1 MFFGPAVFLRDV
13 KRPERRVVVGIVHWK
28 LNRGSA
34 RTDVVATRQ
43 HFYQDDE
50 HFEYPEGQRPAL
62 PGAPGFPDHPTGRRI
77 IYAIT
82 SVLVGITG
90 ALGNA
95 IVAANLP
102 FLQGSLGVD
111 ISEVAWLPAAYLVTN
126 AVTGCVLV
134 KYRQEFGVR
143 SFCMIFL
150 TLQAL
155 LITSHL
161 FVQGLTGAILVRAAS
176 GISASAL
183 TTLGVFYMIQAFPAK
198 HRLRAVCLGL
208 GTPQLSLP
216 IAWLIPKDL
225 LALGNWNGLYLLEL
239 GLSLVILG
247 IVSIVRLPPSVR
259 SKTFEPLD
267 AVSFSLYAVGFVMF
281 GSAMGLGSYL
291 WWTNVSWIGWALAA
305 SIPCFALFAWIETN
319 RKRPLIDVKWLSAG
333 AFLRLAAFAVLC
345 RFLQSEQTVGVMT
358 MLRDFGLTNDDI
370 RPLTGA
376 ILVGSMLGLGMA
388 ALTVSPT
395 RLPYMVL
402 ASLMLVAVA
411 SYIDAGASVSTRVPE
426 LLVSQP
432 LVAFAG
438 TLFIGPLF
446 IFGLGRV
453 LAEGGVRMTSFIAL
467 FNATQS
473 VGTLA
478 GNAFTQTYLFHAQQ
492 YHLRT
497 YAAQVE
503 RSAPDVAALIA
514 SLSARYSPVIADPV
528 ARSAE
533 GVAALSQ
540 QISLYARVA
549 GYIDVFT
556 AISLASSAGAAAL
569 GAIISINLLKQY
581 RSKQP

>member
-1 MFFGPAVFLRDV
+1 MEIAR
-13 KRPERRVVVGIVHWK
+13 WK
-28 LNRGSA
+28 LNRAGA
-34 RTDVVATRQ
+34 RPDAVAPRQ

-50 HFEYPEGQRPAL
+50 HFEYPEAQRPAL

-77 IYAIT
+77 VYAIT

-95 IVAANLP
+95 VVAANLP
-102 FLQGSLGVD
+102 FLQGSLGLD
-111 ISEVAWLPAAYLVTN
+111 ISGVAWLPAAYLVTN

-161 FVQGLTGAILVRAAS
+161 FVQGLAGAILVRAAS

-183 TTLGVFYMIQAFPAK
+183 TTLGVFYMIQAFTAK
-198 HRLRAVCLGL
+198 HRLRAVCFGL

-216 IAWLIPKDL
+216 IAWLMPKDL

-267 AVSFSLYAVGFVMF
+267 ALSFLLYAAGFVLF

-291 WWTNVSWIGWALAA
+291 WWTNVSWIGWSLAA
-305 SIPCFALFAWIETN
+305 CIPCFAMFAWIETK
-319 RKRPLIDVKWLSAG
+319 RKRPLIDVKWLSTG

-370 RPLTGA
+370 RPLTVA
-376 ILVGSMLGLGMA
+376 ILLGSMLGLGMA

-402 ASLMLVAVA
+402 ASLVLVAIA
-411 SYIDAGASVSTRVPE
+411 SYIDTGASVSTRVPE

-453 LAEGGVRMTSFIAL
+453 LAEGGLRMTSFIAL

-473 VGTLA
+473 VGTLT
-478 GNAFTQTYLFHAQQ
+478 GNAFTQTFLFHAQQ

-497 YAAQVE
+497 YAAQAE

-514 SLSARYSPVIADPV
+514 SLSARYAPVIADPV

-540 QISLYARVA
+540 QVSLQSRVA

-556 AISLASSAGAAAL
+556 AISLAASAGAAAL
-569 GAIISINLLKQY
+569 IAVISINLIKQY

>member
-1 MFFGPAVFLRDV
+1 M
-13 KRPERRVVVGIVHWK
+13 GIAPWK
-28 LNRGSA
+28 LTEGRRRARSA
-34 RTDVVATRQ
+34 VPRQ

-50 HFEYPEGQRPAL
+50 PFEYPEGQRPAI
-62 PGAPGFPDHPTGRRI
+62 PGAPGFPPHPTRRRI
-77 IYAIT
+77 VFAFT

-102 FLQGSLGVD
+102 YLQGALGLD
-111 ISEVAWLPAAYLVTN
+111 LSEAAYLSVAYLVTN
-126 AVTGCVLV
+126 AITGCVLV
-134 KYRQEFGVR
+134 KYRQEFGIR

-161 FVQGLTGAILVRAAS
+161 FVHGLAGAILVRAAS

-183 TTLGVFYMIQAFPAK
+183 TTLGVFYMIQALPAA
-198 HRLRAVCLGL
+198 HRLKAVCLGI

-216 IAWLIPKDL
+216 LAWLIPKDF
-225 LALGNWNGLYLLEL
+225 LAFGNWNGLYLFEL
-239 GLSLVILG
+239 GLSLAVLG

-267 AVSFSLYAVGFVMF
+267 AVSFSLYAVGFILF

-291 WWTNVSWIGWALAA
+291 WWTNVAWIGWFFTAC
-305 SIPCFALFAWIETN
+305 IPCLALFVSIEAR
-319 RKRPLIDVKWLSAG
+319 RKRPLVDVKWLSAG
-333 AFLRLAAFAVLC
+333 TFVRWALIAVLC
-345 RFLQSEQTVGVMT
+345 RFVQSEQTIGILS

-376 ILVGSMLGLGMA
+376 IFVGAVLGLAAA
-388 ALTVSPT
+388 ALTVSPA

-402 ASLMLVAVA
+402 ASLLIVATA
-411 SYIDAGASVSTRVPE
+411 TYLDSGSSVSTRVPQ
-426 LLVSQP
+426 LLITQGMMG
-432 LVAFAG
+432 FAG

-453 LAEGGVRMTSFIAL
+453 LADGGVRMTSFIAL
-467 FNATQS
+467 FNVTQS
-473 VGTLA
+473 VGTLT

-492 YHLRT
+492 YHLGT
-497 YAAQVE
+497 YAAQAA
-503 RSAPDVAALIA
+503 RSEPDVT
-514 SLSARYSPVIADPV
+514 SLLSSLTARYSPLIADPV
-528 ARSAE
+528 LRSAE

-540 QISLYARVA
+540 QVSLYARVA
-549 GYIDVFT
+549 GYVDVFT
-556 AISLASSAGAAAL
+556 AISLAASAGVVAL
-569 GAIISINLLKQY
+569 VAVIAVNLIKQY
-581 RSKQP
+581 RSKPS

>member
-1 MFFGPAVFLRDV
+1 MFFGRVVFRRDL
-13 KRPERRVVVGIVHWK
+13 KRPERRIVVRIAHWK
-28 LNRGSA
+28 LNRRSA
-34 RTDVVATRQ
+34 PTDVVASRQ

-50 HFEYPEGQRPAL
+50 HFEYPEAQRPAL
-62 PGAPGFPDHPTGRRI
+62 PGAPGFPDHPTGRRVV
-77 IYAIT
+77 YAIT

-95 IVAANLP
+95 IVSANLP
-102 FLQGSLGVD
+102 FLQGSLGLD

-155 LITSHL
+155 LIASHL
-161 FVQGLTGAILVRAAS
+161 FVQGLAGAILVRAAS

-183 TTLGVFYMIQAFPAK
+183 TTLGVFYMLQAFTAT

-225 LALGNWNGLYLLEL
+225 LALGSWNGLYLLEL
-239 GLSLVILG
+239 GLSLVVLG

-267 AVSFSLYAVGFVMF
+267 ALSFSLYAVGFVMF

-291 WWTNVSWIGWALAA
+291 WWTNVSWIGWFFAA
-305 SIPCFALFAWIETN
+305 CIPCFALFAWIEFS
-319 RKRPLIDVKWLSAG
+319 RKRPLIDVRWLSAG
-333 AFLRLAAFAVLC
+333 AFIRLAVFAVLC
-345 RFLQSEQTVGVMT
+345 RFLQSEQTIGVMT

-370 RPLTGA
+370 RPLTVA
-376 ILVGSMLGLGMA
+376 ILLGSTLGLGMA
-388 ALTVSPT
+388 ALTVTPT
-395 RLPYMVL
+395 RLPYIVL
-402 ASLMLVAVA
+402 ASLVLVAVA
-411 SYIDAGASVSTRVPE
+411 SYIDTGASVSTRVPE

-473 VGTLA
+473 VGTLT
-478 GNAFTQTYLFHAQQ
+478 GNAFTQTFLFHAQQ
-492 YHLRT
+492 YHLRS
-497 YAAQVE
+497 YAAQAE
-503 RSAPDVAALIA
+503 RSAPDVTALIS

-528 ARSAE
+528 VRSAE
-533 GVAALSQ
+533 GIAAFSQ
-540 QISLYARVA
+540 QISLYSRVA

-556 AISLASSAGAAAL
+556 AISMAASAGAIAL
-569 GAIISINLLKQY
+569 GTVISINLLKQY

>member
-1 MFFGPAVFLRDV
+1 
-13 KRPERRVVVGIVHWK
+13 VGISHRK
-28 LNRGSA
+28 KIKGNA
-34 RTDVVATRQ
+34 RSDAAILRQ

-50 HFEYPEGQRPAL
+50 HFEYPEGQQPAL

-77 IYAIT
+77 VYAIT

-102 FLQGSLGVD
+102 FLQGSLGLD

-161 FVQGLTGAILVRAAS
+161 FVQGLAGAILVRAAS

-183 TTLGVFYMIQAFPAK
+183 TTLGVFYMLQAFTAT

-239 GLSLVILG
+239 GLSLVVLG

-267 AVSFSLYAVGFVMF
+267 ALSFSLYAVGFVMF

-291 WWTNVSWIGWALAA
+291 WWTNVSWIGWFFAA
-305 SIPCFALFAWIETN
+305 CVPCFALFARIEIS
-319 RKRPLIDVKWLSAG
+319 RKRPLIDVRWLSAG
-333 AFLRLAAFAVLC
+333 AFIRLAVFAVLC
-345 RFLQSEQTVGVMT
+345 RFLQSEQTMGVMT

-370 RPLTGA
+370 QPLTVA
-376 ILVGSMLGLGMA
+376 ILLGSMLGLGVA
-388 ALTVSPT
+388 AVAVSPT

-402 ASLMLVAVA
+402 ASLVLVAVA
-411 SYIDAGASVSTRVPE
+411 SYIDTGASVTTRVPE
-426 LLVSQP
+426 LLLSQP

-473 VGTLA
+473 VGTLT
-478 GNAFTQTYLFHAQQ
+478 GNAFTQTFLFHAQQ
-492 YHLRT
+492 YHIRT
-497 YAAQVE
+497 YAAQAE
-503 RSAPDVAALIA
+503 RSAPDVAALIS

-528 ARSAE
+528 VRSAE
-533 GVAALSQ
+533 GIAAFSQ
-540 QISLYARVA
+540 QISLYSRVA

-556 AISLASSAGAAAL
+556 AISLAASTGAVAL
-569 GAIISINLLKQY
+569 GAVISMNLFKQY

>member
-1 MFFGPAVFLRDV
+1 M
-13 KRPERRVVVGIVHWK
+13 GIVHWK

-34 RTDVVATRQ
+34 GTDVVVSRQ

-62 PGAPGFPDHPTGRRI
+62 PGAPGFPDHPAGRRVV
-77 IYAIT
+77 YAIT

-102 FLQGSLGVD
+102 FLQGSLGLD
-111 ISEVAWLPAAYLVTN
+111 ISEVAWLPTAYLVTN

-161 FVQGLTGAILVRAAS
+161 FVQGLAGAILVRAAS

-183 TTLGVFYMIQAFPAK
+183 TTLGVFYMLQAFTAT

-239 GLSLVILG
+239 GLSLVVLG

-267 AVSFSLYAVGFVMF
+267 ALSFSLYAGGFVMF

-291 WWTNVSWIGWALAA
+291 WWTNVSWIGWFFAA
-305 SIPCFALFAWIETN
+305 CIPCFALFAWIEIS
-319 RKRPLIDVKWLSAG
+319 RKRPLIDVRWLSGG
-333 AFLRLAAFAVLC
+333 AFIRLAVFAVLC
-345 RFLQSEQTVGVMT
+345 RFLQSEQTMGVMT

-370 RPLTGA
+370 RPLTVA
-376 ILVGSMLGLGMA
+376 ILLGSMLGLGVA
-388 ALTVSPT
+388 AVTVSPT

-402 ASLMLVAVA
+402 ASLVLVAVA
-411 SYIDAGASVSTRVPE
+411 SYIDTGASVSTRVPE
-426 LLVSQP
+426 LLLSQP

-473 VGTLA
+473 VGTLT
-478 GNAFTQTYLFHAQQ
+478 GNAFTQTFLFHAQQ

-497 YAAQVE
+497 YAAQAE
-503 RSAPDVAALIA
+503 RSAPDVAALIS
-514 SLSARYSPVIADPV
+514 SLSARYSPVVADPV
-528 ARSAE
+528 VRSAE
-533 GVAALSQ
+533 GIAAFSQ
-540 QISLYARVA
+540 QISLYSRVA

-556 AISLASSAGAAAL
+556 AISLAASTGAVAL
-569 GAIISINLLKQY
+569 GAVISINLFKQY